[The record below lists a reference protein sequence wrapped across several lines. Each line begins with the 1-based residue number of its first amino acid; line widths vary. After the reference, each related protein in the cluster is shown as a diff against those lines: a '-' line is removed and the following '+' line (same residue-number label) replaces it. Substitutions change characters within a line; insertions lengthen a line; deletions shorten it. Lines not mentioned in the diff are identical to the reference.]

1 MRAFVAVVRVEDGK
15 VAKLMDF
22 DDEGSAVAHV
32 AQYGGFVSANP
43 GGSFEFWKANAA
55 AKTLTHDSAAEEAAT
70 TRRAAQA
77 VLEKHDA
84 RGFTRAWETSV
95 AALVAAET
103 LPEYDQAI
111 FDAKKAAR
119 AVVVG

>member
-1 MRAFVAVVRVEDGK
+1 MGRHHNISGK
-15 VAKLMDF
+15 IVPFTPEEEEARD
-22 DDEGSAVAHV
+22 
-32 AQYGGFVSANP
+32 
-43 GGSFEFWKANAA
+43 
-55 AKTLTHDSAAEEAAT
+55 AEEAAW
-70 TRRAAQA
+70 AANSDKRNALA

-103 LPEYDQAI
+103 LPEYDQTI
-111 FDAKKAAR
+111 FDAKVAAR

>member
-1 MRAFVAVVRVEDGK
+1 MKRAIATPSGMPTIHVDLSDVEQAARQAEID
-15 VAKLMDF
+15 AWT
-22 DDEGSAVAHV
+22 
-32 AQYGGFVSANP
+32 AN
-43 GGSFEFWKANAA
+43 SDKR
-55 AKTLTHDSAAEEAAT
+55 S
-70 TRRAAQA
+70 AQA
-77 VLEKHDA
+77 LLEKHDA

-103 LPEYDQAI
+103 LPEYDQTI

>member
-1 MRAFVAVVRVEDGK
+1 MGRHHNISGK
-15 VAKLMDF
+15 IVPFTPEEEEARDA
-22 DDEGSAVAHV
+22 E
-32 AQYGGFVSANP
+32 
-43 GGSFEFWKANAA
+43 AA
-55 AKTLTHDSAAEEAAT
+55 AWAANSDKRNAL
-70 TRRAAQA
+70 A

-103 LPEYDQAI
+103 LPEYDQTI
-111 FDAKKAAR
+111 FDAKVAAR